1 MLQLPSKAGLSTLA
15 EEAGRIAPLALCGFV
30 RRIDDRRA
38 SMLCTSP
45 HGLVHCTV
53 PSMEVPHVL
62 TPSGEE
68 VRQIDMPSPDA
79 GSGDAVGWLLE
90 LAGARRVVSV
100 GIADSAH
107 ATRFWLAS
115 TRSDAFTPDQISAL
129 QVTAGSAERLLG
141 LPLTAD
147 AATDRARRLALAGD
161 LVPALLRVLDVRE
174 LFDCVS
180 EISQR
185 CLPHDRLLLHVFTED
200 LTQVSAFGG
209 AGEFGPPLPRAF
221 PPALTHVWDFD
232 IIDDARQ
239 HPVEIDEA
247 LATPGARSSLR
258 LFMRFD
264 DRVIGDL
271 TFVSH
276 EPGRFT
282 DADVAIGRRLA
293 DHAAMA
299 LSHHR
304 LAEASR
310 RTAALQERATNLE
323 VLDGLLATLTGVL
336 DVREVFDRVSAIA
349 QKVLP
354 HDAMSISELIENGE
368 KVRIHA
374 SHGLGQLHEPFDMVM
389 PDPTMAREMWD
400 YRLLD
405 DVRNHPEYA
414 KGPGW
419 AAGMRSMLFV
429 SINMEDRNWGG
440 LNFYSRTAGHFVR
453 DDVLVARRITGH
465 VALALSHRRLAEEAR
480 KSEEL
485 RARATSLE
493 LLDELLA
500 ALADTGDV
508 HAVLATISGSSRRV
522 LAHDGAALIMRLPDS
537 TQARVYATSGFP
549 ARIPEDT
556 PIPDS
561 LLARSDWEHDIVNDL
576 TREPAPLYERVSR
589 LGFRSLIRV
598 PIRTDGRFTG
608 ALALLAKTGGAFKP
622 TDVLVV
628 RRMADRLTVTL
639 ARDREIAASQRAD
652 EATARAARLEAR
664 VKMLTEELDARTGYR
679 RVIGESVR
687 WREVLKQAAQVAA
700 TETTVLLLG
709 ESGTGK
715 EVVARFLHRGS
726 SRKTGPF
733 IALNCAALPEQLLEA
748 ELFGYERGAYTGAT
762 QSKPGQ
768 LEQAAGGTLFLDE
781 VAEMSM
787 TAQPK
792 FLRVLQ
798 EREFQR
804 LGGTRVLRT
813 DARIVAATNRD
824 LQRSIDKGQFREDLY
839 YRLNVFAIRLPPLRE
854 RRDDIL
860 PLSEAFI
867 AEIGGGLGRPPAGIS
882 RDARH
887 VLLDYAWPGNVREL
901 RNVLERAAILCDGGL
916 ITADLLAVTVTP
928 AVSSPAPVATV
939 AALAAMAQDASVATP
954 ATRAAPAP
962 PAPDAWATGAENSDL
977 SSVERAVIERA
988 LQNARFNKSRAAKA
1002 LGLSRHQL
1010 YIRMRRHGL
1019 E

>member
-1 MLQLPSKAGLSTLA
+1 MFQLPSRAGLVILA
-15 EEAGRIAPLALCGFV
+15 EEAGRVAPPVLLGFV
-30 RRIDDRRA
+30 RSQGDRRA
-38 SMLCTSP
+38 SLLCTGR
-45 HGLVHCTV
+45 HGLMQCTV
-53 PSMEVPHVL
+53 PSAEIPHVL
-62 TPSGEE
+62 LPSGEE
-68 VRQIDMPSPDA
+68 LRQIGTPAPDDSA
-79 GSGDAVGWLLE
+79 GQAIGWLLE
-90 LAGARRVVSV
+90 RAGARRVVSIA
-100 GIADSAH
+100 IADGAH
-107 ATRFWLAS
+107 ASRFWLAS
-115 TRSDAFTPDQISAL
+115 TNPDALAPEQISA
-129 QVTAGSAERLLG
+129 VRATAASAERLLAR
-141 LPLTAD
+141 PATHAASAD
-147 AATDRARRLALAGD
+147 DLNRLVQVGD
-161 LVPALLRVLDVRE
+161 LLPALLRVLDVRE
-174 LFDCVS
+174 LFHRIS
-180 EISQR
+180 EISQQ
-185 CLPHDRLLLHVFTED
+185 CLPHDHLLLHVFTDD
-200 LTQVSAFGG
+200 LTQVRTFDGT
-209 AGEFGPPLPRAF
+209 GELGPPLLCAY
-221 PPALTHVWDFD
+221 PPALTRVCDFD
-232 IIDDARQ
+232 IIDDSQQ
-239 HPVEIDEA
+239 HPVQIDEA
-247 LATPGARSSLR
+247 FATLKARSSLR

-264 DRVIGDL
+264 DRVIGDV
-271 TFVSH
+271 TFISL
-276 EPGRFT
+276 EPGRFNS
-282 DADVAIGRRLA
+282 ADVAIGRRLA
-293 DHAAMA
+293 DHAAIA

-304 LAEASR
+304 LAEANR

-323 VLDGLLATLTGVL
+323 VLDGLLATLSGVL

-354 HDAMSISELIENGE
+354 HDAMSMSEIIDNGE

-374 SHGLGQLHEPFDMVM
+374 SHGLGQLQEPFDMVV
-389 PDPTMAREMWD
+389 PDPTMVREFWD

-405 DVRNHPEYA
+405 DVRDHPEYA

-419 AAGMRSMLFV
+419 AAGMRCMLFV
-429 SINMEDRNWGG
+429 SIRMEDRNWGG
-440 LNFYSRTAGHFVR
+440 LNFYSRTPGSFVR
-453 DDVLVARRITGH
+453 DDVLIARRITDH
-465 VALALSHRRLAEEAR
+465 VALAVSHRRLAEEAR
-480 KSEEL
+480 RSEEL

-508 HAVLATISGSSRRV
+508 HAVLATISAASRRV

-537 TQARVYATSGFP
+537 TQAHVYATCGFP
-549 ARIPEDT
+549 AKIPEGT
-556 PIPDS
+556 PIPDN
-561 LLARSDWEHDIVNDL
+561 LLARTDWEHDIVNDL
-576 TREPAPLYERVSR
+576 AQDPAPLYERLSR

-598 PIRTDGRFTG
+598 PIRMDGRFTG
-608 ALALLAKTGGAFKP
+608 ALALLAKGRGAFRP

-664 VKMLTEELDARTGYR
+664 VKTLTEELDARTGYR
-679 RVIGESVR
+679 RVIGESLP
-687 WREVLKQAAQVAA
+687 WRQVLRQAAQVAA

-726 SRKTGPF
+726 ARKTGPF
-733 IALNCAALPEQLLEA
+733 VALNCAALPEQLLEA

-824 LQRSIDKGQFREDLY
+824 LLRSIERGQFREDLY

-867 AEIGGGLGRPPAGIS
+867 AEIGRGLGRPPAGIS
-882 RDARH
+882 RDAKQM
-887 VLLDYAWPGNVREL
+887 LLDYQWPGNVREL

-916 ITADLLAVTVTP
+916 ITADLLAVNVTP
-928 AVSSPAPVATV
+928 SVTSQTPVTTASPRAAVAVAHDFSV
-939 AALAAMAQDASVATP
+939 AASGV
-954 ATRAAPAP
+954 AAPEAVAP
-962 PAPDAWATGAENSDL
+962 GHEDSDL

-988 LQNARFNKSRAAKA
+988 LQNAKFNKSKAAKA